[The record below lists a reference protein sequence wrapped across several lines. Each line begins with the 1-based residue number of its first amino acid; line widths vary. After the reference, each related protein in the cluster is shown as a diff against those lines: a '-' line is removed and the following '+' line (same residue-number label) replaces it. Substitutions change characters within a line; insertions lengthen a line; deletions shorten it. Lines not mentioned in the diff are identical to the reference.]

1 MYRGHINKNEDRV
14 CFLGAKG
21 LDEGVGLCILWSVGG
36 RNHLEMHLKTTS
48 YVLRDMSDI
57 LRLNIMPDPEAKSH
71 AKLACQA
78 EGWGE
83 GRLVEW
89 RYYNP
94 NWMERQYFVLLIK
107 VTFVWFRRL

>member
-1 MYRGHINKNEDRV
+1 
-14 CFLGAKG
+14 
-21 LDEGVGLCILWSVGG
+21 
-36 RNHLEMHLKTTS
+36 MHLKTTS

-57 LRLNIMPDPEAKSH
+57 LRLSIMPDPEAKSH
-71 AKLACQA
+71 AKPACQA

-94 NWMERQYFVLLIK
+94 NWMERKTVLCSPHKSDIRVVEKVVLKAIK
-107 VTFVWFRRL
+107 GRVYRNEK